1 MRHQNRP
8 QSRRCEPSQRKRP
21 SPRRRLN
28 LLKPQNLIGLN
39 VGDVGEFFVS
49 PDYVVFPGQGRA
61 VEKDGPFA
69 LLDFSNGKAGAA
81 GTAPVGSTLI
91 LTRNGAEV
99 LRTKIADG
107 PDFSMELKRVST
119 TNDVLSWRV
128 EDSGGTV
135 THREDFGFP
144 VRGATPGVVKY
155 EINISEHSATAAN

>member
-1 MRHQNRP
+1 MAGMTLT
-8 QSRRCEPSQRKRP
+8 E
-21 SPRRRLN
+21 
-28 LLKPQNLIGLN
+28 IGLN